1 MDGSGVR
8 QRASSSNI
16 LSNYKLGRTL
26 GIGAFSKV
34 KLAIHIPTEIK
45 VAIKIL
51 KRRTIND
58 SDAEKGVECCH
69 HHMVVH
75 RDLKPENLL
84 LDSKHNIKI
93 ADFGL
98 SNIMRDGHFLKT
110 SCGSPNYAAPEV
122 ISNKL
127 YAGPEVDVWS
137 CGVILYALMCGR
149 LPFDD
154 DNLPGLY
161 AKINVGFCK
170 DDGLIRMK
178 PVVVGGVRDVAGMQ
192 NSAEIESIGRFA
204 VDEHNKKENALLE
217 FTRVVKAKEQVV
229 AGMMY
234 HLTLETIDAGKRE
247 IYQAKVWVKPWL
259 NFKQLQE
266 FKHTCDGH
274 SYISA
279 DFGVKRDGPEQGW
292 RPVPTYDPVVK
303 GAAYHAVK
311 TIQQMSN
318 SLSPYELLE
327 ILLAKAIEN
336 YTKFDMLLKVKWG
349 TKEVKFKVIVNKSI
363 EGKFFV
369 NQMVEDHS

>member
-1 MDGSGVR
+1 MTMMKLCNPYRLVGSV
-8 QRASSSNI
+8 SLMLLVV
-16 LSNYKLGRTL
+16 LSAFCDLG
-26 GIGAFSKV
+26 FS
-34 KLAIHIPTEIK
+34 
-45 VAIKIL
+45 
-51 KRRTIND
+51 
-58 SDAEKGVECCH
+58 
-69 HHMVVH
+69 
-75 RDLKPENLL
+75 
-84 LDSKHNIKI
+84 
-93 ADFGL
+93 
-98 SNIMRDGHFLKT
+98 
-110 SCGSPNYAAPEV
+110 
-122 ISNKL
+122 
-127 YAGPEVDVWS
+127 
-137 CGVILYALMCGR
+137 
-149 LPFDD
+149 
-154 DNLPGLY
+154 
-161 AKINVGFCK
+161 K

-234 HLTLETIDAGKRE
+234 HLTLEAIDAGKRE

-259 NFKQLQE
+259 NFKQLKE

-279 DFGVKRDGPEQGW
+279 DFSLKGDGPEQGW

-327 ILLAKAIEN
+327 ILLAKVKAIEN